1 MRFNIIFIIILLSS
15 CSANI
20 TKLENRS
27 PYNSKGFAYIFKESD
42 NKKNFIKGRLDNSK
56 LEISISELLYNSLIK
71 LINPKTQDS
80 LIINNTKKLKYPDF
94 YKIVISEKVAE
105 KLNINS
111 ELPLIEIFE
120 IKKNKSFNAPVT
132 QVKISNISKNK
143 VFKKKKE
150 KIDLYILIASFY
162 SEETARFLKQR
173 ISKEIPKYD
182 IKKLKIIKK
191 SNKQIDL
198 ISGPYNAINLIKNDY
213 IILRDFGFEQ
223 LDIGINE

>member
-1 MRFNIIFIIILLSS
+1 M
-15 CSANI
+15 
-20 TKLENRS
+20 
-27 PYNSKGFAYIFKESD
+27 
-42 NKKNFIKGRLDNSK
+42 
-56 LEISISELLYNSLIK
+56 
-71 LINPKTQDS
+71 
-80 LIINNTKKLKYPDF
+80 
-94 YKIVISEKVAE
+94 
-105 KLNINS
+105 
-111 ELPLIEIFE
+111 
-120 IKKNKSFNAPVT
+120 
-132 QVKISNISKNK
+132 
-143 VFKKKKE
+143 
-150 KIDLYILIASFY
+150 YILIASFY